1 MTSVA
6 GLGPSGAM
14 ADSGA
19 AVCALPKPVDLTD
32 KLDKTACYARNEH
45 SRFPWTNLIIGDTR
59 LGCKSDADEQLIL
72 HFEFNDFVKVHSIKL
87 TEFNNGCDPEQ
98 NPTLVKIFVNRVNL
112 GFEDIED
119 VDPTMTF
126 EPTAEDLKE
135 NADSLLTQYVK
146 FQRVKSITLFVE
158 DNNGGETTAL
168 GALKFF
174 GKPVAGTNMND
185 FKKQG

>member
-6 GLGPSGAM
+6 AAPGAT
-14 ADSGA
+14 ATTCVLS
-19 AVCALPKPVDLTD
+19 KPVDLTE

-45 SRFPWTNLIIGDTR
+45 SRFPWTNLMIGDTR
-59 LGCKSDADEQLIL
+59 LGCKSDADEQIIL
-72 HFEFNDFVKVHSIKL
+72 HFEFGEFVKVHSIKL

-98 NPTLVKIFVNRVNL
+98 NPSRVLLFVNRNNL

-119 VDPTMTF
+119 VDPTTVL
-126 EPTAEDLKE
+126 ELTTEDLKE
-135 NADSLLTQYVK
+135 NANNLILQYVK

-158 DNNGGETTAL
+158 DNNGGEISSL
-168 GALKFF
+168 GGLKFF
-174 GKPVAGTNMND
+174 GKPVATTNMAD